1 MTMKRIYD
9 YIFVCLIAFV
19 MGACTQEE
27 LFQTQITADKDSGIK
42 ISLSFPEM
50 GGADTRTLGDNPSTT
65 LDKMDIYLFLFDGT
79 HLLQTIHIP
88 TNDETRKY
96 ESGILS
102 FTANLPQTD
111 KNATLHIIALDDSDR
126 VFANQINDVGY
137 GIEDSVMPSYWL
149 GDGKDA
155 YWARVELGCRVVV
168 TVSNADND
176 LDNVVGTEDQIEAK
190 FQNPVPLVRN
200 FAKISMTNNTPTATN
215 FKILA
220 WTVVNERD
228 RGSVVPW
235 YSPSSS
241 NDVNYPEYT
250 YFNDTEGK
258 NITRSYEELTEHGNP
273 GVNYGYHGVSQAG
286 ALFKTTIVNIGNYDS
301 GNWTQ
306 VEANNQITTSRY
318 LYERKVSSVD
328 PLYILV
334 YGDFNGDKGYYKLAL
349 GYTDHNSGLFTE
361 YNVIRNIAYEI
372 KINSVTTKGFSTPAE
387 AAAGPASNNISG
399 DVVTRNLFR
408 ISDGVAMLYVN
419 FINYVVTSAE
429 ESVDFKYKFVPNI
442 KNPKVTS
449 NNDVFFNVEGI
460 GIAEGDVIKS
470 YKVIKND
477 DETLKTEDGWSTI
490 HIEFNNPSDD
500 LKLQSFTIFT
510 TPDYATDGSLP
521 EENTMGLSRTINFV
535 LRNPW
540 KFVRMETFPGHIS
553 DSDSWPHYDPDS
565 KLQDN
570 PDVNYH
576 IGKDIGSPLTIFYEL
591 PDGLPEAIFPLEFTF
606 ESDRQNIE
614 NAGVGTAVVQF
625 GPSLFSGVYDYRISY
640 VKTLEWS
647 DYAKNNGE
655 TSTAE
660 SRIQRARFLT
670 TTNITS
676 LNDPAYITTVRLHNP
691 YFIDKD
697 DKFIRD
703 QNQSATPPSN

>member
-1 MTMKRIYD
+1 MKRISNF
-9 YIFVCLIAFV
+9 IFICLIAFV

-27 LFQTQITADKDSGIK
+27 PLRIPMPDNNGGIK

-50 GGADTRTLGDNPSTT
+50 GLADTRALGDNPSTA

-88 TNDETRKY
+88 ANDDTRQY
-96 ESGILS
+96 GNGVLS
-102 FTANLPQTD
+102 FTANLQQTD
-111 KNATLHIIALDDSDR
+111 NDATLHIIALNDSDR

-137 GIEDSVMPSYWL
+137 GIEDSVMPSYYL
-149 GDGKDA
+149 GNGKDA
-155 YWARVELGCRVVV
+155 YWARVELGCRVLV
-168 TVSNADND
+168 TVNNGAND

-190 FQNPVPLVRN
+190 FKNPVLLVRN
-200 FAKISMTNNTPTATN
+200 FAKISMTNNTPAEKN

-250 YFNDTEGK
+250 YFDEVEGK
-258 NITRSYEELTEHGNP
+258 NKTRSYEELSEHGNT
-273 GVNYGYHGVSQAG
+273 GVDYGYHGVSQAG
-286 ALFKTTIVNIGNYDS
+286 AQFKTTIGNIGNYDS

-306 VEANNQITTSRY
+306 VDANNQITTSRY

-349 GYTDHNSGLFTE
+349 GYTDHDSGLFTE

-372 KINSVTTKGFSTPAE
+372 KIKSVTTKGVATPAE

-399 DVVTRNLFR
+399 DVTTRNLFR
-408 ISDGVAMLYVN
+408 ISDGVAMLYVS
-419 FINYVVTSAE
+419 FINYVVTTKGQ
-429 ESVDFKYKFVPNI
+429 SVDFKYKYVPNI
-442 KNPKVTS
+442 KN
-449 NNDVFFNVEGI
+449 NNTTANGEVFCEETGI
-460 GIAEGDVIKS
+460 GISRGDVIKEYTVDTS
-470 YKVIKND
+470 D
-477 DETLKTEDGWSTI
+477 GDGWSTI
-490 HIEFNNPSDD
+490 HIEFNDPSDD

-510 TPDYATDGSLP
+510 KPVYEEDGSLP
-521 EENTMGLSRTINFV
+521 DTNTMGLSRTINFV

-540 KFVRMETFPGHIS
+540 EFVRMETFPGHIS
-553 DSDSWPHYDPDS
+553 DDDSWPDYDPDS
-565 KLQDN
+565 KLADN

-576 IGKDIGSPLTIFYEL
+576 IGKDIGAPLTIFYEL
-591 PDGLPEAIFPLEFTF
+591 PDGLPEAIFPLELSF

-625 GPSLFSGVYDYRISY
+625 GPSLFPGVYDYRISY
-640 VKTLEWS
+640 VKTLDWS

-691 YFIDKD
+691 YFRDRD

-703 QNQSATPPSN
+703 QNQNATPAN